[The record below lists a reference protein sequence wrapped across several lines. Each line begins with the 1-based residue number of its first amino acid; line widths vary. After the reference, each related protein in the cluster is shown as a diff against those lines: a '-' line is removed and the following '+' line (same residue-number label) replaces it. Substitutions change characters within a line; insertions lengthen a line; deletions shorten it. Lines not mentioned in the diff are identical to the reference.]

1 MPGDALGEHR
11 REVAGHDPRRLR
23 VAAALGQLA
32 GEAGDRA
39 GVAPE
44 GADHGPLA
52 PGAGEAG
59 RVVVPAPP
67 GRLVDADVTHA
78 REVGLSMGLGD
89 DPVGHRPG
97 PRVVPA
103 RRPRHAPRGHR
114 GHRHGRHLG
123 PEEGGEVPGVGIRP
137 RDPCARRA
145 ALVAAEARQPA
156 VGVGLVLPYARVAP
170 RALARVAGPAR
181 RPAPGAPRRVAGGPP
196 RAGARPVGIGP
207 APSRLDTRDGP
218 PVAQVRRLGHEG
230 RRHPRLGTRHDTPA
244 RPPTLAR
251 NDTAPPLGKLRFPQT
266 SLCATH

>member
-1 MPGDALGEHR
+1 M
-11 REVAGHDPRRLR
+11 
-23 VAAALGQLA
+23 LGQLA

-44 GADHGPLA
+44 GADHDPLA
-52 PGAGEAG
+52 PEVDEAG
-59 RVVVPAPP
+59 QVVVPAPP
-67 GRLVDADVTHA
+67 GRLVDADVSHA
-78 REVGLSMGLGD
+78 REVGLRMGLGD

-103 RRPRHAPRGHR
+103 RRPRYAPHGHR
-114 GHRHGRHLG
+114 GHRHDQHLG
-123 PEEGGEVPGVGIRP
+123 LEEGGEVLGVGIRP

-145 ALVAAEARQPA
+145 ALVAVEARQPA
-156 VGVGLVLPYARVAP
+156 VDVGLVLPYARVAP

-181 RPAPGAPRRVAGGPP
+181 RPAPGAPRRVAGGPL
-196 RAGARPVGIGP
+196 RVGARLVGIGP
-207 APSRLDTRDGP
+207 ASSHLDIRDGP
-218 PVAQVRRLGHEG
+218 LVAQVRRLGHEG